1 MQTVSVLFLKK
12 WKWGD
17 LFPPIYLS
25 NWVMMGLSY
34 FFVGIQ
40 SGNNLWLKQGWI
52 ILIPFIVF
60 IITQAI
66 ILKVYLGSKKEEVSR
81 ILYILFAIVALFVI
95 GYVYISLSLTTL
107 TTIGFVILSIWY
119 VAGIIA
125 YIISSRKEGNVTI
138 KTVSSV
144 RQVSLPEVSKPVRLN

>member
-1 MQTVSVLFLKK
+1 
-12 WKWGD
+12 
-17 LFPPIYLS
+17 
-25 NWVMMGLSY
+25 
-34 FFVGIQ
+34 
-40 SGNNLWLKQGWI
+40 
-52 ILIPFIVF
+52 
-60 IITQAI
+60 
-66 ILKVYLGSKKEEVSR
+66 
-81 ILYILFAIVALFVI
+81 LYILFAIVALFVI

-144 RQVSLPEVSKPVRLN
+144 RQVSLPEVSRPVRLN